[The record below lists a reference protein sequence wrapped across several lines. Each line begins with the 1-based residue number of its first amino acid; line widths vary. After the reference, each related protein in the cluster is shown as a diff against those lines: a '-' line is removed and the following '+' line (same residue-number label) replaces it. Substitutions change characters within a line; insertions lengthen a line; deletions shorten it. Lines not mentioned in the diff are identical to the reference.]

1 MQRYSAA
8 LDLFLRPAREAM
20 RDVPMLPGTSP
31 MRAAVAA
38 MAESGAS
45 IVLALDGA
53 GKLAGVLTERDIV
66 TRVAFKADPNAPVS
80 ALMTKAPLTAPPD
93 EPLYRVIALLRR
105 QGFRH
110 VPVVERDGEPL
121 GVIARADALAAVSAR
136 LLAELDVLGRL
147 GHGLDDHIAAK
158 RAQAAFARALL
169 DDGLPA
175 PDIQRAI
182 SEINRDIHRDLLD
195 NAIAQMATEGKGP
208 PPIDFTL
215 LIMGSGGRGESFLA
229 PDQDNG
235 FLLAD
240 YPDDEHTRIDA
251 WFVDL
256 AERFTAAL
264 DKAGFE
270 FCKGGVMATN
280 PLWRKTR
287 AQWRDQIAM
296 WIRRRSP
303 VALLY
308 ADIFFDF
315 AAAWGDPA
323 PAIEL
328 RRHVAELLARERGF
342 LHAMLGEDRR
352 LGVALGFFG
361 GLKATGTGEHA
372 GEIDLKINGTMPL
385 VASARLWALAKGV
398 EATGT
403 RERLAALAKLD
414 VVSGTE
420 TAELGEAFEIVTFVL
435 LRGQLTDVAAGKP
448 PDNFVRPDEMDKR
461 EREKLIDALKT
472 IDRFAARTRAE
483 FTGKLI

>member
-8 LDLFLRPAREAM
+8 LDLFLRPARDAM
-20 RDVPMLPGTSP
+20 RDVPMLPGAAP
-31 MRAAVAA
+31 VRAAVAA

-53 GKLAGVLTERDIV
+53 GALAGVLTERDLV
-66 TRVAFKADPNAPVS
+66 TRIAFKAEPLAPLS
-80 ALMTKAPLTAPPD
+80 TLMTPAPLTASPD

-110 VPVVERDGEPL
+110 VPVVERDGTPL
-121 GVIARADALAAVSAR
+121 GVIARADALASVSAH
-136 LLAELDVLGRL
+136 LLAELDVLGKL

-195 NAIAQMATEGKGP
+195 AAIAQMAAEGKGP
-208 PPIDFTL
+208 PPVPFTL

-240 YPDDEHTRIDA
+240 YPDDSHTRIDA

-256 AERFTAAL
+256 AARFTLSL
-264 DKAGFE
+264 DKAGFAL
-270 FCKGGVMATN
+270 CKGDVMATN

-287 AQWRDQIAM
+287 TQWRDQIAL

-315 AAAWGDPA
+315 APAWGDPA
-323 PAIEL
+323 PALEL
-328 RRHVAELLARERGF
+328 REYVAELLARERGF
-342 LHAMLGEDRR
+342 LRAMLGEDRR

-361 GLKATGTGEHA
+361 GLKATGSGEHA

-385 VASARLWALAKGV
+385 VASARLWALARGV
-398 EATGT
+398 AATGT

-414 VVSGTE
+414 VVSAVE
-420 TAELGEAFEIVTFVL
+420 AEELSEAFEIVTFVL
-435 LRGQLTDVAAGKP
+435 LRGQLIDVAAGKA
-448 PDNFVRPDEMDKR
+448 PDNFVRPEEMDKR
-461 EREKLIDALKT
+461 EREKLIAALKA

>member
-1 MQRYSAA
+1 MQRYSPA
-8 LDLFLRPAREAM
+8 LDLFLRPARDAM
-20 RDVPMLPGTSP
+20 RDVPMLPGTAP
-31 MRAAVAA
+31 VRAAVAA

-45 IVLALDGA
+45 IVLALDEA
-53 GKLAGVLTERDIV
+53 GKLAGVLTERDVV
-66 TRVAFKADPNAPVS
+66 TRVAFKADPNAPLS
-80 ALMTKAPLTAPPD
+80 ALATNAPLTAPPD

-121 GVIARADALAAVSAR
+121 GVIARADALAAISAR
-136 LLAELDVLGRL
+136 LLAELDVLGKL

-195 NAIAQMATEGKGP
+195 GAIAQMAAEGKGP
-208 PPIDFTL
+208 PPVEFTL

-240 YPDDEHTRIDA
+240 YPDDAHTRIDA

-256 AERFTAAL
+256 AERFTLSL
-264 DKAGFE
+264 DKAGFVL
-270 FCKGGVMATN
+270 CKGNVMATN

-287 AQWRDQIAM
+287 AQWRDQIAL

-323 PAIEL
+323 PALEL
-328 RRHVAELLARERGF
+328 RKHVAELLARERGF

-385 VASARLWALAKGV
+385 VASARLWALARGV

-403 RERLAALAKLD
+403 RERLDALAKLD
-414 VVSGTE
+414 VVSP
-420 TAELGEAFEIVTFVL
+420 AEAAALTEAFEAVTFFL
-435 LRGQLTDVAAGKP
+435 LRGQLTDEEAGKA

-461 EREKLIDALKT
+461 ERERLIAALKA
-472 IDRFAARTRAE
+472 IDRFAAHTRAE
-483 FTGKLI
+483 FTGKLL

>member
-8 LDLFLRPAREAM
+8 LDLFLRPARDAM
-20 RDVPMLPGTSP
+20 RDVPMLPGTAP
-31 MRAAVAA
+31 VRAAVAA

-45 IVLALDGA
+45 IVLALDAAGA
-53 GKLAGVLTERDIV
+53 LAGVLTERDVV
-66 TRVAFKADPNAPVS
+66 TRVAFQAGPSTPLS
-80 ALMTKAPLTAPPD
+80 TMMTPAPLTAPPD

-105 QGFRH
+105 KGFRH
-110 VPVVERDGEPL
+110 VPVVERDGTPL
-121 GVIARADALAAVSAR
+121 GVIARADALATVSAR
-136 LLAELDVLGRL
+136 LLAELDVLGKL
-147 GHGLDDHIAAK
+147 GHGLEDHIAAK

-195 NAIAQMATEGKGP
+195 AAIARMAAEGKGP
-208 PPIDFTL
+208 PPVPFTL

-240 YPDDEHTRIDA
+240 YPDDAHTRIDA

-256 AERFTAAL
+256 ATRFTLSL
-264 DKAGFE
+264 DKAGFVL
-270 FCKGGVMATN
+270 CKGDVMATN

-287 AQWRDQIAM
+287 TQWRDQIAT

-315 AAAWGDPA
+315 APAWGDPA
-323 PAIEL
+323 PALEL
-328 RRHVAELLARERGF
+328 REHVAELLARERGF

-385 VASARLWALAKGV
+385 VASARLWALARGV
-398 EATGT
+398 SATGT

-414 VVSGTE
+414 VVSA
-420 TAELGEAFEIVTFVL
+420 AEAEELSDAFEIVTFVL
-435 LRGQLTDVAAGKP
+435 LRGQLTDVADGKA
-448 PDNFVRPDEMDKR
+448 PDNFVRPEEMDKR
-461 EREKLIDALKT
+461 ERDKLISALKA